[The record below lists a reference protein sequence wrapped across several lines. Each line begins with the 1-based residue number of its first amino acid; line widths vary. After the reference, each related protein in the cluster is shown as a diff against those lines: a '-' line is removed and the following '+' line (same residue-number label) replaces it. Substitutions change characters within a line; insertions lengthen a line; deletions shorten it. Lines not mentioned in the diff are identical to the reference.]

1 MISLVP
7 PPAWLL
13 CAAGISQ
20 VVLALVSLAIPRVL
34 GWQQQTAPWRPLTR
48 QVFWTYAGYIWFSN
62 LSFGL
67 LTALAPAELTA
78 RTLLAAA
85 VTGFIGLWWAA
96 RLLIQFVYFDRT
108 DAPRG
113 VPFVLAEVAL
123 VLLFAMLTLIYGGAC
138 LANLRSLAA

>member
-20 VVLALVSLAIPRVL
+20 VVLALASLAIPRVL
-34 GWQQQTAPWRPLTR
+34 RWRAQVAQLRPLTR

-78 RTLLAAA
+78 GTLLAAA
-85 VTGFIGLWWAA
+85 VSGFICAWWAA
-96 RLLIQFVYFDRT
+96 RLVIQFAYFDRA

-113 VPFVLAEVAL
+113 APFILAEAAL
-123 VLLFAMLTLIYGGAC
+123 VLLFALLTLIYGGAC
-138 LANLRSLAA
+138 LANLGSLAA